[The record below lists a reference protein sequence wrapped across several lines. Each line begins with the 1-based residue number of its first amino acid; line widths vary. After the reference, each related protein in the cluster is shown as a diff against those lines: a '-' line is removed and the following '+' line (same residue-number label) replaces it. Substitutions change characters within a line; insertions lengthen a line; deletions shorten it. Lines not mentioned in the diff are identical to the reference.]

1 MTSRM
6 LGTLM
11 AAAAAVALSAC
22 GPAASTCTTEGAE
35 VSIID
40 NHRTSGGDHQLEVS
54 AEDVNAGVEV
64 TYDIRGDNVG
74 HTHTVAVTADDFAD
88 LQVGTSVEIES
99 SDTGAAGND
108 HTHIVQLS
116 CPE

>member
-54 AEDVNAGVEV
+54 AEDVNAGV
-64 TYDIRGDNVG
+64 DNVG